1 MNTRVKEPNAISK
14 NAVSVRVLIA
24 RLSMDH
30 RQRAPAATATATASA
45 DAARVESSKVRSLL
59 DINKTLAKENTFLSQ
74 QFDVLS
80 KEAASLSHLL
90 RSRHVL
96 NAARELELKSALE
109 TSKHA
114 LREKEETVRRLEGR
128 IDELEAHLKFAEELV
143 VRAATDGAKTRREEI
158 EMAVAMEKR
167 KEKGK
172 EMGNGENTPG
182 TGATAKSAKSAKSAR
197 TTDVAY
203 LEANHPWLSPVL
215 LRLER
220 LSNDSENEFRVPSS
234 KRFSP
239 SNEDRALAAADVGGV
254 DLTLSGGEDSI
265 DAGSGAYGIS
275 DAKGGDIH
283 GSDGSDDSDE
293 GGERGDRFETPE
305 PVRCRLSVVDQPGSS
320 VLKTPVTAPRSSLR
334 RRNTVNYALPSLNA
348 KLRQGDAHTFGSV
361 ERPAA
366 TPRNRKR

>member
-1 MNTRVKEPNAISK
+1 MNTRVKDPNAISK

-24 RLSMDH
+24 RFSMDH
-30 RQRAPAATATATASA
+30 RQRAPAAPAPASA

-59 DINKTLAKENTFLSQ
+59 EINKTLAKENTFLSQ

-143 VRAATDGAKTRREEI
+143 VRAATDGEKTRREE
-158 EMAVAMEKR
+158 MAVAVEMEK
-167 KEKGK
+167 KKDKDEGK

-239 SNEDRALAAADVGGV
+239 SNEDRALAAADVDCV

-265 DAGSGAYGIS
+265 DAGSGAYGIF
-275 DAKGGDIH
+275 DGKGGDMH
-283 GSDGSDDSDE
+283 GSDDSDE

-320 VLKTPVTAPRSSLR
+320 VLKTPITGPRSSLR

-366 TPRNRKR
+366 NPRNRKR